1 MRRHLPLV
9 LFIEDDR
16 EYREVVRRLLEGI
29 GVGVVVAAD
38 GIEGLDQLEHS
49 RPDLVFCDLAMPRM
63 DGIEFGIRMRRDMR
77 FGRVPLIAV
86 TGRRD
91 QAALL
96 DSWGA
101 GFDGHL
107 DKPVT
112 TDVLVGV
119 IERFAERL
127 SSSHLRRTA

>member
-16 EYREVVRRLLEGI
+16 DYREVLQRLLEGI
-29 GVGVVVAAD
+29 GVRVVVAAD
-38 GIEGLDQLEHS
+38 GIEGLEQLEQS

-63 DGIEFGIRMRRDMR
+63 AGIEFGIRMQRDMR
-77 FGRVPLIAV
+77 FGHVPLIAV

-96 DSWGA
+96 DSWSA
-101 GFDGHL
+101 GFDGYL

-112 TDVLVGV
+112 TNVLVGV
-119 IERFAERL
+119 IERFAGRL
-127 SSSHLRRTA
+127 SGSHLGRTA